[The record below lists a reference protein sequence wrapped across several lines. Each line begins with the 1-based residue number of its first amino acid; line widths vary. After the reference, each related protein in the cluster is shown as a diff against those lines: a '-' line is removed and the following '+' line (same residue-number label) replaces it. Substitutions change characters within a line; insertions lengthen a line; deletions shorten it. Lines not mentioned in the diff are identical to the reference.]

1 MKIADGLGD
10 RVRHLR
16 RKRGLTQA
24 QLAAPYSAAFVSQI
38 ERGLRQP
45 SHDFLNLLA
54 KKLGVSGD
62 QLATGLAASE
72 PEVVLHLNEGW
83 RHLYSGRYDSSRA
96 AFVAAER
103 TARRC
108 GYPVLRAD
116 AIAGHARCVERQGN
130 AADALRL
137 YDRALDLYR
146 ANAPAP
152 AAVEAIAGLARCHQ
166 MSGDTPLGLHV
177 LESYLVELHQQNLT
191 DPAAL
196 MRTYASLVSPYAK
209 LGLHEKANDAAERAL
224 RLQARVDD
232 PEGIAGMH
240 LNAARALLNSG
251 RIDDALDSLR
261 RAEEIYRDLNW
272 RTEIAR
278 ARTNRGI
285 VLVSKGDLL
294 GARGALQEARETFR
308 AVGFTRSEALNLNE
322 LARVERLLGDKDRA
336 QALAH
341 QALELLSEMD
351 AVPELALAHRELAL
365 SVGDSDSTQAERHF
379 RQAISLYEKCGE
391 LAHAADTCRLLGELL
406 ARDDPAR
413 SCAEFHAGL
422 RLLARTLERTD

>member
-1 MKIADGLGD
+1 MAEGLGE

-16 RKRGLTQA
+16 HKKGLTQA

-38 ERGLRQP
+38 ERGIRQP
-45 SHDFLNLLA
+45 SSDFLNLMA

-62 QLATGLAASE
+62 QLASGLAASE
-72 PEVVLHLNEGW
+72 PEVVLRLHEGW
-83 RHLYSGRYDSSRA
+83 QHLYSGRYDSSRA

-116 AIAGHARCVERQGN
+116 AIAGHARCVERSGTN
-130 AADALRL
+130 TDALRL
-137 YDRALDLYR
+137 YGEALDLYR
-146 ANAPAP
+146 ANASAP

-166 MSGDTPLGLHV
+166 MRGETPLALHV
-177 LESYLVELHQQNLT
+177 LESYLVELHQQDLT

-196 MRTYASLVSPYAK
+196 MRTYASLVWPYME
-209 LGLHEKANDAAERAL
+209 LGLHEKANDAADRAL

-251 RIDDALDSLR
+251 RIDDALDSLK

-294 GARGALQEARETFR
+294 GGRAALEEARETFR

-322 LARVERLLGDKDRA
+322 LARVERLLGDNDRA
-336 QALAH
+336 QALAR

-351 AVPELALAHRELAL
+351 AMPELALAHRELAL
-365 SVGDSDSTQAERHF
+365 ALGHVDPPKAERHF

-406 ARDDPAR
+406 AGHDQAR
-413 SCAEFHAGL
+413 SYAEFHAGL
-422 RLLARTLERTD
+422 RLLARTLDRLD